1 MREPSVRAASVSPF
15 LYVYKHFRIRV
26 KKVLRLLY
34 FGFKGAII
42 ALLYMQTM

>member
-1 MREPSVRAASVSPF
+1 MREPSVRAASASPF
-15 LYVYKHFRIRV
+15 LYVYKQFRIRV
-26 KKVLRLLY
+26 KKALRLLY